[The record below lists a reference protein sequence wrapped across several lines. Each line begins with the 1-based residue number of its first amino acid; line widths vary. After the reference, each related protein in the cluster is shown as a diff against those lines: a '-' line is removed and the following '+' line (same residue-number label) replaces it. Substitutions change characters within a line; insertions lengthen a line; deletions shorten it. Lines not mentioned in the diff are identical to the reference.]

1 MRGAGSSTMHIVN
14 NSFPNLQ
21 FQSTQV
27 DNELS
32 VENMI
37 EAEVDSELL
46 ADDLV
51 VANIEDEL
59 CWQSK

>member
-1 MRGAGSSTMHIVN
+1 MRGAGFSTMHIVN

-21 FQSTQV
+21 LTQV
-27 DNELS
+27 DNELL
-32 VENMI
+32 VEIMV

-51 VANIEDEL
+51 VANMEDEL

>member
-1 MRGAGSSTMHIVN
+1 MHIVN
-14 NSFPNLQ
+14 SSFPNLQ

-51 VANIEDEL
+51 VANMEDEL

>member
-1 MRGAGSSTMHIVN
+1 
-14 NSFPNLQ
+14 
-21 FQSTQV
+21 V

-32 VENMI
+32 VENMV

-51 VANIEDEL
+51 LANMEDEF

>member
-1 MRGAGSSTMHIVN
+1 
-14 NSFPNLQ
+14 
-21 FQSTQV
+21 V
-27 DNELS
+27 DNELL
-32 VENMI
+32 VEIMV

-51 VANIEDEL
+51 VANMEDEL